1 MVDDREIARR
11 VLDNQ
16 VRAKDYAM
24 GEVPSY
30 SEWSNRKLVE
40 GESEALIANLDARS
54 MWLLPEEFAAV
65 TEGDFEDNVE

>member
-30 SEWSNRKLVE
+30 SEWSKSRSRK
-40 GESEALIANLDARS
+40 A
-54 MWLLPEEFAAV
+54 
-65 TEGDFEDNVE
+65 